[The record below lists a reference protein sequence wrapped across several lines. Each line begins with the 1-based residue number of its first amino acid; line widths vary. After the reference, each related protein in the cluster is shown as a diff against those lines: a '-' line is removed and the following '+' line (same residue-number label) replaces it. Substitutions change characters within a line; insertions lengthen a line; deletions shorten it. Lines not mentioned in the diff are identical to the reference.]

1 MGLGLAVL
9 ATASVATA
17 AVADGTAPPSTSTDC
32 QTSVSA
38 PCPTTTVV
46 CTPSAAVTCP
56 GAAKQ
61 APADLI
67 LSNETTF
74 TTWAWML
81 GPSPVY
87 QFPATTSHQVG
98 KLHSSTEDG
107 FPEVYIV
114 LRQRQVGARVWA
126 QIRVPTKQPGVIGWV
141 PRSALDSYN
150 KITTELVLNRAT
162 RQITLMRDGKQ
173 LLRVPAGIGTPSTP
187 TPVGHFW
194 IREAFPVRGVAAYGP
209 FAFGTSAYGHV
220 TDWPGGGV
228 VGLHG
233 TDEPGLIPGDPSHG
247 CIRVRNA
254 DILRLSRLV
263 PVGTPLLVK

>member
-1 MGLGLAVL
+1 MPGIRRRVVTALGLAAL
-9 ATASVATA
+9 AAA
-17 AVADGTAPPSTSTDC
+17 AVATTAPADPPAPAPSCTPTAA
-32 QTSVSA
+32 A
-38 PCPTTTVV
+38 PCPA
-46 CTPSAAVTCP
+46 TPAAD
-56 GAAKQ
+56 Q
-61 APADLI
+61 I

-81 GPSPVY
+81 DPSPVRTS
-87 QFPATTSHQVG
+87 PSTTSRTVAS
-98 KLHSSTEDG
+98 LHGSTEDG

-114 LRQRQVGARVWA
+114 LRQRQVGDRLWA
-126 QIRVPTKQPGVIGWV
+126 EIRVPTKRPGLTGWV
-141 PRSALDSYN
+141 PREKLDDYN

-162 RQITLMRDGKQ
+162 KQIHLYRDGRQ
-173 LLRVPAGIGTPSTP
+173 LLQVPAGIGTPSTP

-194 IREAFPVRGVAAYGP
+194 IREEFPVRGVAAYGP
-209 FAFGTSAYGHV
+209 YAFGTSAYANV

-233 TDEPGLIPGDPSHG
+233 TDEPQLIPGRPSHG